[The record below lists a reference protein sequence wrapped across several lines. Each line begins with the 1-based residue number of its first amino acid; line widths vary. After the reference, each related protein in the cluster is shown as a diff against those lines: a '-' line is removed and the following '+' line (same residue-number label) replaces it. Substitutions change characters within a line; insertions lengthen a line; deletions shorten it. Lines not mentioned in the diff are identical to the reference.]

1 MRFAKKVLLL
11 SLGAGVAASSAS
23 LASAQENFYAG
34 KQVRIYAQ
42 EQASGYSLYGQLIS
56 QHLGNFLPGR
66 PTVVIAYMPGAAGLT
81 LTNYLY
87 EVAPRDGTVLAVP
100 DQDLASKQARGL
112 KGVRYDA
119 TQFTYVGRATVN
131 VPVHM
136 AWHTTGVSKL
146 DELKHKTLISGAVGM
161 EGTHVDLPKA
171 QNQLLGLNWK
181 IIPGYRGNS
190 EIRIA
195 MERGE
200 VQAAIAPATLF
211 NEQLK
216 PWLSDA
222 KVKVLVQY
230 AELRHPLFQ
239 EVPHIVE
246 LAEKAEHKAL
256 FRFLVSLSS
265 FGRSLVAPPG
275 LSKERTDQLRSAFQ
289 AMLDDKAFRTDA
301 ERMGADLIPLR
312 GEELAAYMSG
322 VLKTSPEII
331 AAANK
336 LIDGQ

>member
-1 MRFAKKVLLL
+1 MVQTKARLFL
-11 SLGAGVAASSAS
+11 SLGAGAALFSACPA
-23 LASAQENFYAG
+23 LAQENFYAG

-56 QHLGNFLPGR
+56 QHLGRFLPGK
-66 PTVVIAYMPGAAGLT
+66 PTVVIGYMPGAAGLT

-100 DQDLASKQARGL
+100 DQDLASKQARNI

-119 TQFTYVGRATVN
+119 SRFTYIGRATAN

-136 AWHTTGVSKL
+136 AWHSTGISRL
-146 DELKHKTLISGAVGM
+146 DELKQKTLVTGAVGM
-161 EGTHVDLPKA
+161 EGAHVDLPKA

-181 IIPGYRGNS
+181 IIPGYRGNN
-190 EIRIA
+190 EIRLS

-200 VQAAIAPATLF
+200 LGAGIAPATLF

-216 PWLSDA
+216 PWLKEG

-230 AELRHPLFQ
+230 AEVRHPLFPD
-239 EVPHIVE
+239 VPTIVE
-246 LAEKAEHKAL
+246 VAEKPDHKAL
-256 FRFLVSLSS
+256 FKFLVSLSV
-265 FGRSLVAPPG
+265 FGRSLVAPPD
-275 LSKERTDQLRSAFQ
+275 LPKERTEQLRKAFEE
-289 AMLDDKAFRTDA
+289 MLTDKAFLADA
-301 ERMGADLIPLR
+301 EKMGADLIPMK
-312 GEELAAYMSG
+312 GEELAAYMAS
-322 VLKTSPEII
+322 VLKTPADIV

-336 LIDGQ
+336 LIEGQ